1 MGTYWETTMT
11 IDTEGALAGGP
22 LTEDAAAD
30 LIMGTFGDDDETVE
44 TQSADTPSDTEDA
57 DYSDDGE
64 QGEAAAETEATGED
78 EGEPPAGDDEP
89 TEEPEFYDIEKLN
102 PDMPFRLRDGREFK
116 WGEIKRGLAELQDLP
131 RYREELTAA
140 ATKFQ
145 TERTQVAQQAQFLGQ
160 TLPLAIEVLKSSL
173 PDVPPMPDAQLA
185 STNVLEYNKQLAA
198 HLSGREARAARE
210 NQLRQLTEAQ
220 QAQSAQA
227 QQADY
232 AQQQDYLRQQHHLL
246 TEKLPDLRDPQK
258 ARQFHDEFVQA
269 GQAYGFSPEEMA
281 QARDHRLM
289 LLARD
294 AISWR
299 KLQASKPKAEKKAA
313 GAPPVKAPGKRAS
326 EGEQKA
332 RVAQEKFAQLRK
344 TGRADVADDLI
355 LNLL

>member
-1 MGTYWETTMT
+1 MT
-11 IDTEGALAGGP
+11 IGNDGISAEMPMT
-22 LTEDAAAD
+22 DSAAAD
-30 LIMGTFGDDDETVE
+30 LIMGTFGDDDENQTPE
-44 TQSADTPSDTEDA
+44 LPSDDEGAEPNTTE
-57 DYSDDGE
+57 E
-64 QGEAAAETEATGED
+64 PELAAAEPGDED
-78 EGEPPAGDDEP
+78 EGQGEPPAGDE
-89 TEEPEFYDIEKLN
+89 TAGEPEFYDIDKLN
-102 PDMPFRLRDGREFK
+102 PDMPFRLRDGREFR

-131 RYREELTAA
+131 RYRQELSAA
-140 ATKFQ
+140 ASKFQ
-145 TERTQVAQQAQFLGQ
+145 AEREQVTQQSQYLGQ
-160 TLPLAIEVLKSSL
+160 TLPLAIEVLKSSM
-173 PDVPPMPDAQLA
+173 PNIPPMPDPSLA

-198 HLSGREARAARE
+198 HLAGREARTARE

-220 QAQSAQA
+220 RAQSAQA

-232 AQQQDYLRQQHHLL
+232 AQQQGYLREQHHLL

-289 LLARD
+289 LLAKD

-344 TGRADVADDLI
+344 TGRAEVADDLI